1 MCTNYVCAWC
11 LQKPEEL
18 VRSPRIGVIVVGAG
32 KTTGY
37 LVKLLMGLRPRTP
50 SLEDNEE
57 TFFFFP
63 RSFIYRS
70 ASTDELG
77 EDSCTEIFLKSTVKD
92 RKLFRKRKRHS
103 VWEQKT
109 RRPQKGTTQR
119 PSPTP
124 PTDAPCLKETDP
136 AFPDPLRFLVY
147 LPSQPQG
154 KPCSSWELP
163 RPY

>member
-1 MCTNYVCAWC
+1 MATV
-11 LQKPEEL
+11 KRRKIP
-18 VRSPRIGVIVVGAG
+18 GVVGAG

-57 TFFFFP
+57 TLFLLFS

-77 EDSCTEIFLKSTVKD
+77 EGSCTEIFLKSTVKD

-119 PSPTP
+119 RP
-124 PTDAPCLKETDP
+124 PPDAPCLKETDP
-136 AFPDPLRFLVY
+136 AFPDPCYCR
-147 LPSQPQG
+147 
-154 KPCSSWELP
+154 
-163 RPY
+163 